1 MGATTGPILALGGIT
16 MANAILFNDQPF
28 DFRVPIATLI
38 ATGAFDVVEK
48 LAPKF
53 ATVLAWTAL
62 ATVLLTRVD
71 PAVPSPVETLSAWWK
86 SSS

>member
-1 MGATTGPILALGGIT
+1 MGATTGPILAVGGIT
-16 MANAILFNDQPF
+16 MANAILFNNEPF

-38 ATGAFDVVEK
+38 ATGAFDVIEK
-48 LAPKF
+48 LAPQF

-62 ATVLLTRVD
+62 AAVLLTRVN
-71 PAVPSPVETLSAWWK
+71 PAVPSPIETLSAWWG